1 MRHEILAKM
10 IDAIN
15 LNTSLPKIRLDPY
28 GEFLH
33 PRQTHQNEYPLLEE
47 PIIPLNFFPAPID
60 QVWYSSNPVDH
71 YKRNAL
77 SGALSETSPASSWF
91 VDLLR
96 VIIAN
101 DLKTSKWQKAWDCRD
116 KIHCPEIYQIKGYH
130 DE

>member
-1 MRHEILAKM
+1 MKHEILAKM

-15 LNTSLPKIRLDPY
+15 LNTPLPEIRFDPY

-33 PRQTHQNEYPLLEE
+33 PEQTHQNGYPLLEK
-47 PIIPLNFFPAPID
+47 PITPLNFFPTPID

-77 SGALSETSPASSWF
+77 SGALSEASPASSWF

-96 VIIAN
+96 VKIAEE
-101 DLKTSKWQKAWDCRD
+101 LKTSKWQEAWDCRD
-116 KIHCPEIYQIKGYH
+116 KTYCPEIYQIKGYH